1 LSDKPSLQD
10 LLEVQKYFGLPS
22 AALVEKDRYVV
33 KALAREIM
41 SHAAEVFGNQ
51 FPAYRANPLVET
63 LRAVAALEADPA
75 YARRYADFRRDMVY
89 GDRIGYTAC
98 IGTLQAL
105 PAQLHKGNR

>member
-1 LSDKPSLQD
+1 MSDKPSLQD

-22 AALVEKDRYVV
+22 AALGEKDWYVV

-41 SHAAEVFGNQ
+41 PHDAEVFGNQ
-51 FPAYRANPLVET
+51 CPAYRANPMVET
-63 LRAVAALEADPA
+63 LRAVEALEADPG

-105 PAQLHKGNR
+105 AAQLHKGNR